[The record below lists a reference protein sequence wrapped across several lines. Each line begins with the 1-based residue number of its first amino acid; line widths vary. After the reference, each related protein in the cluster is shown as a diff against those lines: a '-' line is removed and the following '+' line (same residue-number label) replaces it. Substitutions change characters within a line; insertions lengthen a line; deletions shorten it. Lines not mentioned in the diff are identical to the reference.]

1 MKRIFADNYKVT
13 QKYHAGHIGMDIV
26 GLSSKNIVSPV
37 EGVVKT
43 STMIPK
49 PTYPTKDKTWEWGNY
64 VRVDD
69 ADGNKHYFC
78 HMASRAVSVGQRVQV
93 GTKLGVMGNTGNS
106 NGAHC
111 HYQVR
116 DKYDRNVMPH
126 TILGIPNEGM
136 PNNHVFYV
144 WKKTSKGW
152 TYGAFR
158 GDWAFIDGHW
168 YYFDGKYTASGP
180 KRIDGKLYCFAPK
193 RYHDIKEG
201 QMLKT
206 DEYGHLK

>member
-1 MKRIFADNYKVT
+1 MRRIFNGNFKVT
-13 QKYHAGHIGMDIV
+13 QKYHSGHIGIDIV

-43 STMIPK
+43 STWVSKQADPL
-49 PTYPTKDKTWEWGNY
+49 TWEWGNY

-69 ADGNKHYFC
+69 AQGNRYFFC

-93 GTKLGVMGNTGNS
+93 GTKLGVMGNTGYS
-106 NGAHC
+106 FGTHC
-111 HYQVR
+111 HFEVR
-116 DKYDRNVMPH
+116 TKNNARINPANF
-126 TILGIPNEGM
+126 LGIPNTEA
-136 PNNHVFYV
+136 VYR

-152 TYGAFR
+152 TYGAFQN
-158 GDWAFIDGHW
+158 DWAFIDGCW

-180 KRIDGKLYCFAPK
+180 QRIDGKMYCFAPRGYRK
-193 RYHDIKEG
+193 IKEG